1 MAEEL
6 NKNLSKNALNDE
18 DLEQVTG
25 GKGLFQKLFKKGG
38 SKMTATVGG
47 RAAMEANLAAN
58 GKANIAEAQA
68 VAYVNEN

>member
-6 NKNLSKNALNDE
+6 NKNLSENALNDE

-25 GKGLFQKLFKKGG
+25 GKGWWNKILGRKGA
-38 SKMTATVGG
+38 KIAATAGG
-47 RAAMEANLAAN
+47 RAAMEANLSAN

>member
-25 GKGLFQKLFKKGG
+25 GKGLFQRLFKNGG
-38 SKMTATVGG
+38 SKITATAGG
-47 RAAMEANLAAN
+47 RAAMEANIAAN
-58 GKANIAEAQA
+58 GKATIAEAEA
-68 VAYVNEN
+68 VAYANEN

>member
-6 NKNLSKNALNDE
+6 NKNLSENALNDE

-25 GKGLFQKLFKKGG
+25 GKGLWNKIFGIKGT
-38 SKMTATVGG
+38 KMTATAGG

-58 GKANIAEAQA
+58 GKATIAEAEA
-68 VAYVNEN
+68 KAYANEN